1 MKVRVV
7 LFAKPR
13 ELVGQ
18 PNIDLALPAGST
30 AADAWSQLSTQYDL
44 GPLPRSFRCA
54 VNSEYAGWDD
64 PLKEGD
70 ELAVIPPVSG
80 GAIGERRG
88 VVALRE
94 EPLDPMAIAADIRSE
109 ADGALVL
116 FQGIVREHSRG
127 KQVRALVYEAYGS
140 MANKQMEDL
149 AEEARRRWPISDV
162 AVVHRIGTLQVGEVS
177 VVIAVAASH
186 RGEAFDAA
194 EWLIDE
200 LKQTVPIWKK
210 EVYTEGEA
218 WIDDR
223 PYGRSHLS
231 RDKIRPRCGSSSVGR
246 APAFQVGGRE
256 FESRLPLSPL
266 SANSA
271 EARQTSEL
279 LLDL

>member
-18 PNIDLALPAGST
+18 PNIDLALPAGAT

-88 VVALRE
+88 AVALRE
-94 EPLDPMAIAADIRSE
+94 EPLDPKAIADGIRSD

-127 KQVRALVYEAYGS
+127 KQVRALVYESYGS
-140 MANKQMEDL
+140 MAGKQMEDL

-162 AVVHRIGTLQVGEVS
+162 AVLHRIGTLQVGEVS

-186 RGEAFDAA
+186 RGEAFDAC

-200 LKQTVPIWKK
+200 LKHTVPIWKK

-223 PYGRSHLS
+223 P
-231 RDKIRPRCGSSSVGR
+231 
-246 APAFQVGGRE
+246 
-256 FESRLPLSPL
+256 
-266 SANSA
+266 
-271 EARQTSEL
+271 
-279 LLDL
+279 

>member
-1 MKVRVV
+1 MRWSGEPASSTPERRPARSSAARSGRWPGWHSKASYEWRSYWFRSSPNERRYHDAMKVRVV

-18 PNIDLALPAGST
+18 PNVDLALPAGAT
-30 AADAWSQLSTQYDL
+30 AADAWSQLSTRYDL

-64 PLKEGD
+64 ALKDGD

-94 EPLDPMAIAADIRSE
+94 EPLDPTAIADGIRSD

-140 MANKQMEDL
+140 MAQKQMEDL
-149 AEEARRRWPISDV
+149 AEEARRRWPIADL
-162 AVVHRIGTLQVGEVS
+162 AIVHRTGTLHVGEVS

-186 RGEAFDAA
+186 RGEAFDAC

-200 LKQTVPIWKK
+200 LKHTVPIWKK
-210 EVYTEGEA
+210 EIYTEGEA
-218 WIDDR
+218 GIDAR
-223 PYGRSHLS
+223 P
-231 RDKIRPRCGSSSVGR
+231 
-246 APAFQVGGRE
+246 
-256 FESRLPLSPL
+256 
-266 SANSA
+266 
-271 EARQTSEL
+271 
-279 LLDL
+279 

>member
-1 MKVRVV
+1 MNVRVV

-18 PNIDLALPAGST
+18 PNIDLSLPAGAT
-30 AADAWSQLSTQYDL
+30 AADAWGQLSTRYDL

-64 PLKEGD
+64 RLKDGD

-80 GAIGERRG
+80 GAIGQRHG
-88 VVALRE
+88 IVTLRDV
-94 EPLDPMAIAADIRSE
+94 PLDPSAIAEGIRSGAE
-109 ADGALVL
+109 GALVV
-116 FQGIVREHSRG
+116 FQGIVRSHSRG

-140 MANKQMEDL
+140 MAIRQMEDL
-149 AEEARRRWPISDV
+149 ADEARRRWPILDL
-162 AVVHRIGTLQVGEVS
+162 AIVHRTGTLQVGEVS

-186 RGEAFDAA
+186 RGEAFDAC

-200 LKQTVPIWKK
+200 LKHTVPIWKK

-223 PYGRSHLS
+223 P
-231 RDKIRPRCGSSSVGR
+231 
-246 APAFQVGGRE
+246 
-256 FESRLPLSPL
+256 
-266 SANSA
+266 
-271 EARQTSEL
+271 
-279 LLDL
+279 

>member
-1 MKVRVV
+1 MNVRVV

-18 PNIDLALPAGST
+18 PNVELALPAGAT
-30 AADAWSQLSTQYDL
+30 AADAWSQLSTRYDL

-54 VNSEYAGWDD
+54 VNSEYAGWND
-64 PLKEGD
+64 PLKDGD

-80 GAIGERRG
+80 GAIGERHG

-94 EPLDPMAIAADIRSE
+94 EPLDPNAIADRIRGVDE
-109 ADGALVL
+109 GALVI
-116 FQGIVREHSRG
+116 FEGIVRVHSRG

-140 MANKQMEDL
+140 MAQRQMEQIAD
-149 AEEARRRWPISDV
+149 EARRRWPLLDLAI
-162 AVVHRIGTLQVGEVS
+162 VHRTGTLQVGEVS

-186 RGEAFDAA
+186 RGEAFDAC

-200 LKQTVPIWKK
+200 LKHTVPIWKK

-223 PYGRSHLS
+223 P
-231 RDKIRPRCGSSSVGR
+231 
-246 APAFQVGGRE
+246 
-256 FESRLPLSPL
+256 
-266 SANSA
+266 
-271 EARQTSEL
+271 
-279 LLDL
+279 

>member
-1 MKVRVV
+1 MASSRVRRYWFRSSPNERPYHDAMKVRVV

-18 PNIDLALPAGST
+18 PNVDLALPAGAT
-30 AADAWSQLSTQYDL
+30 AADAWSQLSTRYAL

-64 PLKEGD
+64 PLKDGD

-94 EPLDPMAIAADIRSE
+94 ETLDPMAIADGIRSD

-140 MANKQMEDL
+140 MAHRQMEEL
-149 AEEARRRWPISDV
+149 AEEARRRWPISDL
-162 AVVHRIGTLQVGEVS
+162 AVVPPTGT
-177 VVIAVAASH
+177 
-186 RGEAFDAA
+186 
-194 EWLIDE
+194 
-200 LKQTVPIWKK
+200 P
-210 EVYTEGEA
+210 
-218 WIDDR
+218 
-223 PYGRSHLS
+223 P
-231 RDKIRPRCGSSSVGR
+231 
-246 APAFQVGGRE
+246 VGG
-256 FESRLPLSPL
+256 
-266 SANSA
+266 
-271 EARQTSEL
+271 
-279 LLDL
+279 